1 LDRSRRPGNIFQG
14 GVPMNRCVLSAV
26 GLAVLL
32 GPHPARAAEP
42 TKQQC
47 VEADDDAQDLRQAGK
62 LRRAREKLAVCAA
75 AACPAIVRDDCV
87 QRLVEVDAAM
97 PHVVFQAKDGA
108 GNDLTDVQVTI
119 DGAPLAQRL
128 DGASLKVDPGRHLF
142 VFTAAG
148 LPSVTKK
155 LVLAEHDQG
164 RREIIVLGP
173 VQAGPL
179 AAAPPSAPPSPVASS
194 SMSPLQLGGLATGG
208 VGVAG
213 LIIGSVFGVMTGSAW
228 SAQKTDCP
236 SATNCP
242 NHAQALSDHAT
253 MSTDS
258 AIATGAFVAGGAL
271 IAVGTAIYFM
281 GARSE
286 ATTGIVATP
295 ALSPGGRGAVLLRG
309 AF

>member
-1 LDRSRRPGNIFQG
+1 
-14 GVPMNRCVLSAV
+14 MNRCLLSAV

-32 GPHPARAAEP
+32 GPYPARAAEP

-47 VEADDDAQDLRQAGK
+47 VEADDDAQDLRQSGK

-75 AACPAIVRDDCV
+75 AACPAIVREDCV
-87 QRLVEVDAAM
+87 QRLVEVDAAT

-119 DGAPLAQRL
+119 DGAPLAERL
-128 DGASLKVDPGRHLF
+128 DGASLKVDPGRHVF
-142 VFTAAG
+142 VFTATG

-173 VQAGPL
+173 VQARPL
-179 AAAPPSAPPSPVASS
+179 AAAPPSAPPPSPPPPPAPVASS
-194 SMSPLQLGGLATGG
+194 SMSPLQLGGLACGG
-208 VGVAG
+208 AGVAG
-213 LIIGSVFGVMTGSAW
+213 LIVGSVFGVMTGSAW

-253 MSTDS
+253 ISTDS
-258 AIATGAFVAGGAL
+258 AIATGAFVAGGVL
-271 IAVGTAIYFM
+271 IAAGAAIYFM

-286 ATTGIVATP
+286 ATTGIVVTP